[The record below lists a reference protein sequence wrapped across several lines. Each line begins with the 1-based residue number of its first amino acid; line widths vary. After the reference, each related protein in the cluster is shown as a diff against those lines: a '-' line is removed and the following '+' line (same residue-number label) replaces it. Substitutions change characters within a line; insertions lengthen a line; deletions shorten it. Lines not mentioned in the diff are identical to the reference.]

1 MPKFTPCLS
10 FQGQCSQA
18 IELYKEAFGA
28 KVRDLVRYSEADSK
42 DFKCKDEEKDFI
54 YYSEMMIGRNRFSL
68 GDDSLGVYDGKLQGK
83 SNQISFLMEFES
95 EDAFNTAYKT
105 LSDGATILTP
115 MCSTT
120 YCTAYVVLE
129 DKFGVSWQLMSGYPR

>member
-1 MPKFTPCLS
+1 MPKLTPCIS
-10 FQGQCSQA
+10 FKGQCSQA

-28 KVRDLVRYSEADSK
+28 KVRVLVRYSEADPK
-42 DFKCKDEEKDFI
+42 DFLCKDEEKDFVF
-54 YYSEMMIGRNRFSL
+54 YSEIMIGRNRFSL
-68 GDDSLGVYDGKLQGK
+68 GDDSMGIYDNGK
-83 SNQISFLMEFES
+83 SNKISFLLEFES
-95 EDAFNTAYKT
+95 DDALNTAYKV

-129 DKFGVSWQLMSGYPR
+129 DKFGVSWQLMSGYKG